1 METSPSLEEKGKVS
15 WSRMAAVLKEKLL
28 AIKVTREEEE
38 RVQYDFQWRSLY
50 FGLCV
55 SWYWRTHLCCE
66 HGEGMAPLRKSFT
79 VS

>member
-1 METSPSLEEKGKVS
+1 MEANPSLEGKGKVS
-15 WSRMAAVLKEKLL
+15 WPRMAAVLKEKLL

-38 RVQYDFQWRSLY
+38 RRSLY